1 MPCKVQGEGSAES
14 LVGALEK
21 IEQHHK
27 NQAFDAVIMCRGG
40 GSIEDLWSFN
50 DERLCRQIANSPIP
64 IISGVGHETDFT
76 LTDFVSNLRAATP
89 TAAAEIVSEGASNLK
104 DYLAFVKERLLKEVK
119 NSISLAR
126 ENISTLK
133 RLLRSPRQ
141 RLEEQY
147 QRLDIATDR
156 LIVNNKLNFNDKSRN
171 FEIIK
176 TQLESLS
183 PLLSVKNQNG
193 VVRNL
198 FNSLFEKQQAIL
210 RNKKQEI
217 NLLQEKLIALNPS
230 EILSRGYSITFNEKG
245 EAIDN
250 ANKLDQGQIV
260 VTQLAKGKFKS
271 RVEN

>member
-1 MPCKVQGEGSAES
+1 M
-14 LVGALEK
+14 
-21 IEQHHK
+21 
-27 NQAFDAVIMCRGG
+27 
-40 GSIEDLWSFN
+40 
-50 DERLCRQIANSPIP
+50 
-64 IISGVGHETDFT
+64 
-76 LTDFVSNLRAATP
+76 
-89 TAAAEIVSEGASNLK
+89 SEGASNLK
-104 DYLAFVKERLLKEVK
+104 DYLAFLQERLSKEVK
-119 NSISLAR
+119 SSISLAR

-156 LIVNNKLNFNDKSRN
+156 LIVNNKLNLNDKSRN

-250 ANKLDQGQIV
+250 ANKLHQGQIV
-260 VTQLAKGKFKS
+260 VTQLSKGKFKS